1 VKITRIYIKNFR
13 SIQELELFPT
23 HMLCLIGENN
33 AGKSNVLKALN
44 FVLGD
49 SYPIEI
55 SKEDIYKEKDE
66 LEVIIEIDFDLSI
79 DEKEEINKLRSQH
92 SEGEIKGIR
101 FHKLPKK
108 QYSQKRSEN
117 HTLRLQTTSEK
128 DNKKNEYIATE
139 IFNLLGLTYIGANR
153 DITKHLGYGHKWT
166 LMSKLANRFEK
177 ELDLMQNHSEAQK
190 QTGIK
195 DQLKSKFEEIEDLF
209 SKVEKFKKFDSSLKN
224 YFVEHLPQGASEARY
239 DISVSFKAYNPL
251 IYFKSLNIIPAD
263 EGREVD
269 LEQLGDGFRTL
280 LLLSYFKAYA
290 EAFRNSSV
298 IIIEEPEIYLHPHL
312 RRHIY
317 KLFKDLTKNGIQ
329 IFYST
334 HSPDLIDIEEFETI
348 GLVKKNDEKSIVS
361 IIDKNYLKT
370 KVTEYIGLI
379 DKNKSLGVTFES
391 IKQRLFH
398 FFRPEQ
404 KDSFFA
410 QKVVLVEGQS
420 ELYSLQIYAESLGL
434 SFDKHGIS
442 ILDVGGK
449 DTLIYF
455 YILLKECLGFDTYI
469 IFDDDEDDNDP
480 INKALVTYLKI
491 NDVSSKEN
499 LIASEIAVFKEDY
512 EAFIK
517 SQFVNKEEYETLE
530 KKAKEIFGGNKNSG
544 KWFIQKYI
552 AQKAK
557 EKGLLLED
565 KYFNDV
571 KKLLSQIFTKGESLA
586 HAH

>member
-1 VKITRIYIKNFR
+1 VRISRIYIKNFR
-13 SIQELELFPT
+13 SIEEIELFPT

-44 FVLGD
+44 FILGD

-55 SKEDIYKEKDE
+55 SKEDIYQENDE
-66 LEVIIEIDFDLSI
+66 LEVVIEIDFDLSQ
-79 DEKEEINKLRSQH
+79 DEREEINKLRS
-92 SEGEIKGIR
+92 SYSDGEITSIK
-101 FHKLPKK
+101 FHKLSKRH
-108 QYSQKRSEN
+108 YSAKRSEN
-117 HTLRLQTTSEK
+117 HTLRLKTTSQKENRK
-128 DNKKNEYIATE
+128 YEFLATE

-153 DITKHLGYGHKWT
+153 DISKHLGYVHKWT

-177 ELDLMQNHSEAQK
+177 ELDYLQKEAETQSK
-190 QTGIK
+190 IGLK
-195 DQLKSKFEEIEDLF
+195 DRLKTKFEEIEELF
-209 SKVEKFKKFDSSLKN
+209 SEVEKFKKFDSSLKS
-224 YFVEHLPQGASEARY
+224 YFIEHLPQGASEARY
-239 DISVSFKAYNPL
+239 DISVSFRAYNPL
-251 IYFKSLNIIPAD
+251 TYFKSLNIIPED

-269 LEQLGDGFRTL
+269 LNQLGDGFKTL

-317 KLFKDLTKNGIQ
+317 TLFKDLTKNGIQ

-334 HSPDLIDIEEFETI
+334 HSPDLVDIEELETI
-348 GLVKKNDEKSIVS
+348 GLVKKGDDKSIVT
-361 IIDKNYLKT
+361 IIDKDYLESRVVDYVK
-370 KVTEYIGLI
+370 LI
-379 DKNKSLGVTFES
+379 DETKAQAITFES

-410 QKVVLVEGQS
+410 QKIVLVEGQS

-449 DTLIYF
+449 DALIYF
-455 YILLKECLGFDTYI
+455 YILLKECLGFDVYV
-469 IFDDDEDDNDP
+469 IFDYDSNINCA
-480 INKALVTYLKI
+480 INKALAQYLQIKNI
-491 NDVSSKEN
+491 DSTDN
-499 LIASEIAVFKEDY
+499 IITSEITVFKKDY

-517 SQFVNKEEYETLE
+517 SQFNNDNEYTTLE
-530 KKAKEIFGGNKNSG
+530 QNAREIFGGKKGSG

-552 AQKAK
+552 AQKVK
-557 EKGLLLED
+557 EKGLLLNDE
-565 KYFNDV
+565 YFNDV
-571 KKLLSQIFTKGESLA
+571 KKILSQIFSKGESLA